1 MVLVV
6 TAVTT
11 PFHRAQLRKLLLPIT
26 EHVRFDT
33 AQITD
38 LTDGEVAFR
47 GNGREGF
54 LQLNQC
60 AKEETSKST
69 LSRNLAQRVVMVF

>member
-6 TAVTT
+6 AAIAA
-11 PFHRAQLRKLLLPIT
+11 PFHRAQLRELLLPIS
-26 EHVRFDT
+26 EHMRFDA

-38 LTDGEVAFR
+38 FSDGEVAFR
-47 GNGREGF
+47 RNGRKGF

-60 AKEETSKST
+60 AKEETSKFT
-69 LSRNLAQRVVMVF
+69 LSGNLAQRVATVF